1 MEPVLGV
8 PITVENRA
16 GANGILGMEVVA
28 KAPADGYTLVMGG
41 VGPVAINPAL
51 YPKLPF
57 NIERDFTAIVQVADT
72 TSVLVV
78 PAALPVKTLKDLIA
92 LAKKRPG
99 ELFYSSSGSGSTPH
113 LNAALLATMAGIDI
127 RHVPYKGST
136 PGRTAL
142 LGGEVSLMV
151 DGLLPSLPFIESG
164 RFRALGITSAARSP
178 AAPQVP
184 TIAETTGKPALLIAF
199 RGDVGRGSGR
209 CNTGINLRD
218 ALAACREH
226 LVAHGGHAAA
236 AGLEVHRDRFEA
248 FKARFQ
254 EACARLQPA
263 HEPVAVDG
271 AATFAE
277 LDPHTVR
284 KLDQLGPFGNS
295 APRPRFCTAGVRAV
309 GLPSADARG
318 VDVRMRLVDGGVIL
332 PARVLRGQRRFEEL
346 CRDKG
351 PWTAVYS
358 PRIARSGEE
367 GPVVLDVHELRP
379 A

>member
-1 MEPVLGV
+1 LPSPHIEGILGHRHREEPFMPCPLTRRAVTPAPALRGAAALTLVLAAGTLAAQPWPARPLRLIVPLAAGGTGDTLARDVAQAMEPLLGV

-41 VGPVAINPAL
+41 VGPVAINPSL

-113 LNAALLATMAGIDI
+113 LNAALFATMAGIDI
-127 RHVPYKGST
+127 QHVPYKGST

-178 AAPQVP
+178 AAPQIP
-184 TIAETTGKPALLIAF
+184 TIAETLPGYQADIWYGLLGPAGTP
-199 RGDVGRGSGR
+199 REVVDR
-209 CNTGINLRD
+209 IN
-218 ALAACREH
+218 
-226 LVAHGGHAAA
+226 AAA
-236 AGLEVHRDRFEA
+236 NKALSSAELRVRLAKLGATVAGGPPEA
-248 FKARFQ
+248 FAK
-254 EACARLQPA
+254 
-263 HEPVAVDG
+263 H
-271 AATFAE
+271 
-277 LDPHTVR
+277 
-284 KLDQLGPFGNS
+284 
-295 APRPRFCTAGVRAV
+295 
-309 GLPSADARG
+309 
-318 VDVRMRLVDGGVIL
+318 
-332 PARVLRGQRRFEEL
+332 
-346 CRDKG
+346 
-351 PWTAVYS
+351 
-358 PRIARSGEE
+358 IAREI
-367 GPVVLDVHELRP
+367 PKWAKVVKTTGARID
-379 A
+379 